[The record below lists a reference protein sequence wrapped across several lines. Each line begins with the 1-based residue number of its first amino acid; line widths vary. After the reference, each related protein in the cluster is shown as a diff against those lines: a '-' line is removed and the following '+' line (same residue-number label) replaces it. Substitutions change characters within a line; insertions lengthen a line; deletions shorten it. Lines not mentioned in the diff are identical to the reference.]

1 MSASIASCVV
11 DTAEPTEHAVRG
23 TADPLIVVDNQRS
36 EEHTSELQSRPHI
49 VCRLLLAKKR
59 RVRSGPKATPPA
71 DAGSPAGPGPDAEGG
86 PSAGPAAA
94 AGLGAAGAGA
104 GAGPGPSAEASPQA

>member
-36 EEHTSELQSRPHI
+36 EEHTSELQSRPHV
-49 VCRLLLAKKR
+49 VCRLLLAKKNR
-59 RVRSGPKATPPA
+59 GWHSLLECRWNRSHAASSTSGCPSRCASRTPCWT
-71 DAGSPAGPGPDAEGG
+71 ET
-86 PSAGPAAA
+86 PAAWSLPCRLLFELWPVLLPA
-94 AGLGAAGAGA
+94 A
-104 GAGPGPSAEASPQA
+104 